1 MHEGART
8 EAGLRENI
16 RVGVQ
21 YIEAWLR
28 GRGAVPLY
36 NLMEDAATA
45 EISRAQVWQWL
56 HLKAKLDDGRVVT
69 PDLFRDAVAD
79 EMDKVAA
86 AVGAKAFDGRPLRR
100 GDPRSSPTC
109 R

>member
-1 MHEGART
+1 
-8 EAGLRENI
+8 
-16 RVGVQ
+16 VQ

-56 HLKAKLDDGRVVT
+56 HLKAELDDGRVVT
-69 PDLFRDAVAD
+69 PDLFRAALAD
-79 EMDKVAA
+79 EMAKVRA
-86 AVGAKAFDGRPLRR
+86 AVGADAFAGGRFAEAIELFA
-100 GDPRSSPTC
+100 GMSLSPSFEEFLTLPAY
-109 R
+109 RLID